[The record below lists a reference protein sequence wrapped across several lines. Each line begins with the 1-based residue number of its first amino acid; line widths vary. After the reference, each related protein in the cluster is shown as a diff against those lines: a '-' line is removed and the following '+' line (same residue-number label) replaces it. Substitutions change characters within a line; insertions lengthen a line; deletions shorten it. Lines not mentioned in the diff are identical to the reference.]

1 MTNKKPTQTFTKFPD
16 FIKSDKR
23 VTNLAKMIYSDI
35 YTIATQGKSFFASNA
50 WLAERYA
57 ATEVTISRAVKN
69 LNDCGYITTKMNVGN
84 NKKVIKRVITLS
96 DEYKELIKNDV
107 IKNDNLSK
115 MISSSYQKRQDVL
128 IKNDKGNRSINI
140 SNNITSDFEKLWQLY
155 PNKKGKDLA
164 LRAYKKAIKDGT
176 TNKEIQTG
184 IVNLKKEIAFKE
196 TEKQYIPH
204 GGTWFNQKRW
214 EDDYET
220 GTVSQSTNY
229 QADEIR
235 RLETALQDD
244 GLEPIERN
252 FMVKKLNELKERE

>member
-1 MTNKKPTQTFTKFPD
+1 MTNKKPTQTFNQIPTDILDNKELSLLDKF
-16 FIKSDKR
+16 
-23 VTNLAKMIYSDI
+23 IYSEVF
-35 YTIATQGKSFFASNA
+35 TVTKQGNEFFMSNA
-50 WLAERYA
+50 RLAERYN
-57 ATEVTISRAVKN
+57 VTIRTVKRSMKN
-69 LNDCGYITTKMNVGN
+69 LKDLGFISMKLYRNEQKMVTKRSVSVVTPVTPPSDMSDTTLVTP
-84 NKKVIKRVITLS
+84 VTPPS
-96 DEYKELIKNDV
+96 DTSVTY
-107 IKNDNLSK
+107 
-115 MISSSYQKRQDVL
+115 
-128 IKNDKGNRSINI
+128 NRSINRSI
-140 SNNITSDFEKLWQLY
+140 EYIESDFEKLWQLY

-220 GTVSQSTNY
+220 GMASQSTNY

-235 RLETALQDD
+235 RLEMALQDD